1 MYQKCCWLQPENNS
15 SPSWERVCKRRR
27 EKLNGA
33 DGWQILLATAPR
45 PEYRRLPKLDSAPG
59 ILSEAHSIAGTG
71 RFLTGPAARSLPDEI
86 EKPAGPVRNQWSLP
100 LR

>member
-1 MYQKCCWLQPENNS
+1 MCQKCYWLRPGSNS
-15 SPSWERVCKRRR
+15 SPSWERACKQRR

-33 DGWQILLATAPR
+33 DGRQILPATAPR
-45 PEYRRLPKLDSAPG
+45 PEYRRLPKLDSAPE
-59 ILSEAHSIAGTG
+59 ILSEAHNIAGKG